1 MYDESHLHHID
12 ESMKLLLF
20 VVSYFPV
27 SREGVDIFVINI
39 FIIFYLFPG
48 LVAIS
53 ASCSVVDLGGALA
66 IGVFASI
73 LCTFMSCLLSRFHVY
88 SLNIQDI
95 YHHFE
100 FSIK

>member
-20 VVSYFPV
+20 VVSSFLV

-39 FIIFYLFPG
+39 FITFYLSPG

-88 SLNIQDI
+88 SLNLM
-95 YHHFE
+95 YVHVLSF
-100 FSIK
+100 K